1 MRRREFIT
9 GISAATAWPV
19 VARAQQPAR
28 IPRVGY
34 LAVASPSDG
43 RRGAEAFEAGLRELG
58 HVPGKSLA
66 IDYRWAS
73 GRYEQLERL
82 ASELIQIPVDV
93 IFAPTTAAALAAQ
106 KVTGAIPIVFSNAYA
121 PVETGLVTSLAR
133 PGGNITGL
141 SYYVSYEILGKQLEL
156 LREVRPGLSRIA
168 VLWNPN
174 NPAMQR
180 TSEVKKAAES
190 LGIQL
195 QIIEARGPD
204 DFEDAFRTIAGE
216 RSDAILV
223 LPDPMLSEN
232 RAALGALALKSKLPM
247 MSGSR
252 EDISPGVLVAYG
264 ANRLDLT
271 RRAANYVEKILKGT
285 KPADLP
291 IEQPTKFELVVNL
304 ATAKAISLAIP
315 EAFLVRADEVIE

>member
-1 MRRREFIT
+1 MRRSYGGSMRRREFIT

-106 KVTGAIPIVFSNAYA
+106 KVTAAIPIVFSNAYA

-133 PGGNITGL
+133 PGGKYHRAL
-141 SYYVSYEILGKQLEL
+141 L
-156 LREVRPGLSRIA
+156 LRFVRDTGKATRAPARGSSRIVPNSRA
-168 VLWNPN
+168 V
-174 NPAMQR
+174 
-180 TSEVKKAAES
+180 E
-190 LGIQL
+190 
-195 QIIEARGPD
+195 
-204 DFEDAFRTIAGE
+204 
-216 RSDAILV
+216 
-223 LPDPMLSEN
+223 
-232 RAALGALALKSKLPM
+232 
-247 MSGSR
+247 
-252 EDISPGVLVAYG
+252 
-264 ANRLDLT
+264 
-271 RRAANYVEKILKGT
+271 
-285 KPADLP
+285 
-291 IEQPTKFELVVNL
+291 
-304 ATAKAISLAIP
+304 P
-315 EAFLVRADEVIE
+315 E